1 MDRLK
6 IAVAGA
12 GLIAQVEHIPN
23 LLAAPDRFAV
33 VGVYDPSA
41 STRRFITERY
51 GIAGFDSLDRM
62 LSSVQAEAL
71 LIASPDFHH
80 SQIAAKALDA
90 GLHVFCEKPLCYGVA
105 EIDDLIA
112 KRDAAKKVLQI
123 GYMKRFDPSY
133 ELLLQEIDGLGGKLR
148 FIGVEVNDPDAW
160 PFVAHHAT
168 FKAEDVPALMIA
180 EGRALQASQ
189 VEKAMGRALGG
200 SLLQGFTGAYSSSL
214 IHDLNLVNG
223 ILDHLGLASR
233 KALSGS
239 FFSEGRGGSAV
250 IAVNGGQA
258 RCHLAH
264 VAVPHLAE
272 YTERVSLFFDDRRF
286 ELLFPSPYLNHQQT
300 RLLSYRSAEHHLQAT
315 EHRNG
320 FGEAFRRELDG
331 FWSAVRQGAPVRNTA
346 EAARGDMQMVA
357 DLTRLAI
364 AAEGNVS

>member
-51 GIAGFDSLDRM
+51 GIAGFDSFERM
-62 LSSVQAEAL
+62 LSTTQAEAL
-71 LIASPDFHH
+71 LVATPDFYHGEL
-80 SQIAAKALDA
+80 AGKALDA
-90 GLHVFCEKPLCYGVA
+90 GLHVFCEKPLCYSVA
-105 EIDDLIA
+105 EIEALIK
-112 KRDAAKKVLQI
+112 KRDAAKRVLQV

-133 ELLLQEIDGLGGKLR
+133 ELLLKEIEGLGSRLR

-160 PFVAHHAT
+160 PFVAHHPT
-168 FKAEDVPALMIA
+168 FKAEDVPAQLIA
-180 EGRALQASQ
+180 DGRALQARQ
-189 VEKAMGRALGG
+189 VEKAIGQPLNGALK
-200 SLLQGFTGAYSSSL
+200 QGFTGAYSSSL
-214 IHDLNLVNG
+214 IHDLNLVHG
-223 ILDHLGLASR
+223 ILDHLGLTQR

-239 FFSEGRGGSAV
+239 FFAEGHGGSAI
-250 IAVNGGQA
+250 IAVNGSQA

-264 VAVPHLAE
+264 VAVPQLAE

-300 RLLSYRSAEHHLQAT
+300 RLISYRSGEHHLQAT

-320 FGEAFRRELDG
+320 FAEAFRRELEG
-331 FWSAVRQGAPVRNTA
+331 FWAAVRQGAPVRNTA

-364 AAEGNVS
+364 ASEGGA